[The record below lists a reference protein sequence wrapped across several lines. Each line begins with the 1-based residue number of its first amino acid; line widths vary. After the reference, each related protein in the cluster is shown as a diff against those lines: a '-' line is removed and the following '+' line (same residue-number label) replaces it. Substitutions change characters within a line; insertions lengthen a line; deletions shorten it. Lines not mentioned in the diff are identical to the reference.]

1 MAIGGWGSAT
11 VYANKAL
18 FDRIS
23 RCAAF
28 DSQIG
33 LIEPRE
39 FGNGIWSAL
48 AISPQLP
55 RQYDGVYD
63 IIVKGS
69 KILLKKECDV

>member
-1 MAIGGWGSAT
+1 LGSAT
-11 VYANKAL
+11 VHAYKAL
-18 FDRIS
+18 FDWIN

-28 DSQIG
+28 DSEVG

-39 FGNGIWSAL
+39 FGNGIWFAL

-55 RQYDGVYD
+55 RRYNGVYD
-63 IIVKGS
+63 IIVEGS

>member
-1 MAIGGWGSAT
+1 LEQRDRLR
-11 VYANKAL
+11 KQAL

-23 RCAAF
+23 RCPAF
-28 DSQIG
+28 DSEIG

-55 RQYDGVYD
+55 RRYNGVYD
-63 IIVKGS
+63 IVVKGS